1 MTPWGLFGLEL
12 KYKKTKI
19 STSAEIKGVFININR
34 YYGNSLCLEN
44 LLMTLQGAGERE
56 SLGTRLLILFRS
68 YFLDIRITTMYCIN
82 SKCHTFGI
90 HYSYQQS
97 RSQHLLPH
105 SHHFPQ
111 CTARLKKT
119 RGNETGQSHAI
130 KIFLDNMA
138 NWSGFQ
144 LPDFIP

>member
-1 MTPWGLFGLEL
+1 
-12 KYKKTKI
+12 
-19 STSAEIKGVFININR
+19 
-34 YYGNSLCLEN
+34 
-44 LLMTLQGAGERE
+44 MTLQGAGERE

-130 KIFLDNMA
+130 KIFLCNMA

-144 LPDFIP
+144 LSVVIPKLKVSIQPITEDANNTVNQSNSEVVTCS